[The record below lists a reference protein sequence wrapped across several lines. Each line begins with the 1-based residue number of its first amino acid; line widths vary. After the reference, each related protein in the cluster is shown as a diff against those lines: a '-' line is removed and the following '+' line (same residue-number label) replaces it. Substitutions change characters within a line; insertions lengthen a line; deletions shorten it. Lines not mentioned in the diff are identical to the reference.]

1 LTSLTVNFGFG
12 KSLMRISHAS
22 LTSLGL
28 IAAIH
33 FSRWSDCCIRVM
45 ERAMSR
51 ETLGYLLGLLGVVIF
66 GATLPA
72 TRLAVADLA
81 PWFVTMGRAAVAGLL
96 ALGVLAMLRRPLPPR
111 DLWPDLVLASVALVI
126 GFPGLIGLAM
136 LTVPANQGG
145 VVLGVLPLAT
155 AVAGALF
162 AGDRPRWPFWAW
174 GIAGAML
181 VLAFTIQKNEFVMS
195 SGNLYLLAAVV
206 VTGLGYVFSARAS
219 RRLPGWE
226 TISWCCV
233 LAMPVTLPAALL
245 LWPADVA
252 SVQLSAWVGFAYVA
266 VMSQYI
272 GFFAWNAGLAMGGVA
287 RVSQTQLLQTFVT
300 LGVSAAVLGERIET
314 VTFLFAVAVLA
325 VVIAGRAAATK
336 PKA

>member
-1 LTSLTVNFGFG
+1 M
-12 KSLMRISHAS
+12 KSATTPVMSRD
-22 LTSLGL
+22 SLG
-28 IAAIH
+28 
-33 FSRWSDCCIRVM
+33 F
-45 ERAMSR
+45 
-51 ETLGYLLGLLGVVIF
+51 LLGILGVVIF

-96 ALGVLAMLRRPLPPR
+96 ALGVLIVLRRPLPPR
-111 DLWPDLVLASVALVI
+111 ALRLDLALASVALVI

-145 VVLGVLPLAT
+145 VVLGILPLAT

-174 GIAGAML
+174 GVAGAGL
-181 VLAFTIQKNEFVMS
+181 VLAFTIRKNGFVLT
-195 SGNLYLLAAVV
+195 SGTLYLLAAVV

-219 RRLPGWE
+219 RQLPGWE
-226 TISWCCV
+226 VISWCCV
-233 LAMPVTLPAALL
+233 LALPVTLPTALW
-245 LWPADVA
+245 LWPPDLGAVRA
-252 SVQLSAWVGFAYVA
+252 SAWAGFAYVA
-266 VMSQYI
+266 IMSQYI

-300 LGVSAAVLGERIET
+300 LGVAAALLGEEIDGMT
-314 VTFLFAVAVLA
+314 VLFAVAVVG
-325 VVIAGRAAATK
+325 VVLAGRAAAK